1 MAARVLLLGI
11 LFTEVLEPLCAAGVK
26 GPSNL
31 HGKNGPKGD
40 SVDLRFAKNS
50 GLTLPIE
57 PSGNIVLGK
66 RGVTLNCL
74 ASSNDNITW
83 LYNGEQAPPC
93 GVTRCGLLDD
103 GSLHFYKKQNL
114 QLVQKSKEG
123 TSSGTKPSK
132 KHVYRCIG
140 HTSGGSLRSSP
151 TTVQIAELGHTFKKS
166 PNDLT
171 VVEGEIARFSCLI
184 DSVPFPPNITWQH
197 NGEPVLTDHNN
208 TKYFMVPPGVLYI
221 SATKPSDAGSYRC
234 VATNDFMKKTKRSK
248 EAKLTVIS
256 RLETNE
262 PRTLGS
268 LYPQISYN
276 HSLLNGSNL
285 KVICAASG
293 YPPPLIIWSFV
304 PKYSDG
310 SGTVQNR
317 ILLNSTNG
325 ISVLA
330 LKNVSTSDAG
340 TYLCSTKNA
349 VSNGLEV
356 QNITV
361 DVSVPPTLVKKPVNQ
376 ICPNGRTA
384 RFECQAQ
391 GTPPPQIYW
400 LKDSE
405 NIAMNGR
412 RTTYIKENN
421 KIELAISATVP
432 SDSGIYQCVA
442 VNSAGEIWAAGRLQ
456 VNASRNSPA
465 TPTSLKCY
473 SDSPFK
479 IEISWVPPKSLPS
492 TSITAYTVH
501 YSPAEGGKEEVCPE
515 PGNSTSVEVTKLLE
529 PYTNYSFYVRVW
541 NNHGASDQSEPIV
554 CATAP
559 SVPKSAPRVH
569 VDIISSTKL
578 NVTWEPLTK
587 REARGVVIEYK
598 IQWRLHEHPSSR
610 VITVPADVES
620 YILTDLL
627 PGSQYDLRVLARTE
641 QGWPNISESQL
652 TWTSVSTPSVDT
664 DELNVKT
671 IIDIHVVTLNA
682 SSSKIKWENHS
693 NRNNYSGLKFDAW
706 QVYCENIN
714 GDRIL
719 TETLSKNATDYI
731 FTNLHPNV
739 SYILGLCVE
748 NKGVVTDCVSKTIKS
763 IYNDAENIP
772 MALEAI
778 PLSSSSIQITWTS
791 LHTRSKK
798 FEVCY
803 QPVESPTIESKWL
816 LVNGTKVTVDKLKAF
831 TLYQFKVRSFQNDS
845 RQLNEFSESI
855 ECYTGEDVPGKP
867 EEVQSFRD
875 GTKIRVVWKKP
886 IQTNGIIRHYFV
898 SYVSDST
905 ESMVW
910 GNVTV
915 PGNQTWALLPEFSS
929 GGRHYVMIQAATRV
943 GYGKPSDAVLV
954 FTSSTASKSP
964 NFSNERK
971 PPAIPKPDQSLGI
984 ILGVGI
990 SIGFITISLCS
1001 IYCRKKWEHSRSL
1014 RETAQPLK
1022 NRVLLRNGNACC
1034 VDRSSTSVNQQ
1045 PINATMNC
1053 NEIELAT
1060 LCPSSPNSTNPQ
1072 LDTKGIQANGTVEG
1086 KQPLLTSW
1094 NNSNEDQMNL
1104 HITENPQYEQKSSP
1118 LSTRQFDQEA
1128 DLDTTEFTM
1137 MDCTLAGSDTSLNNN
1152 LGCVSSTPHKITP
1165 ITIPVLEPNG

>member
-26 GPSNL
+26 GPNNL
-31 HGKNGPKGD
+31 HGKNGPKGEG
-40 SVDLRFAKNS
+40 VDLRFGKNS
-50 GLTLPIE
+50 GLTLRIE
-57 PSGNIVLGK
+57 PSGDILLGK
-66 RGVTLNCL
+66 RGTTLNCL
-74 ASSNDNITW
+74 ANNITW
-83 LYNGEQAPPC
+83 LYNDEPAPPC

-114 QLVQKSKEG
+114 QLVQKSKGG
-123 TSSGTKPSK
+123 TGSGTKPPE

-151 TTVQIAELGHTFKKS
+151 ITVQIAELGHTFRKS

-171 VVEGEIARFSCLI
+171 IVEGEIARFTCLI

-221 SATKPSDAGSYRC
+221 SATKSSDAGSYRC
-234 VATNDFMKKTKRSK
+234 VATNDYIKKTKRSK
-248 EAKLTVIS
+248 EAKLTVVS
-256 RLETNE
+256 RLETDK
-262 PRTLGS
+262 PRTAGL

-276 HSLLNGSNL
+276 HSLLSGSSL
-285 KVICAASG
+285 KIICAASG
-293 YPPPLIIWSFV
+293 YPPPSIIWSFL
-304 PKYSDG
+304 PKYPDG
-310 SGTVQNR
+310 SSTLQNR
-317 ILLNSTNG
+317 ILLNSTTG
-325 ISVLA
+325 ISVLT
-330 LKNVSTSDAG
+330 LKNVSIYDAG

-361 DVSVPPTLVKKPVNQ
+361 DVSVPPTLIKKPVNQ

-391 GTPPPQIYW
+391 GTPPPEIYW

-421 KIELAISATVP
+421 KVELAISATVP

-465 TPTSLKCY
+465 TPTGLKCY

-479 IEISWVPPKSLPS
+479 IEISWMPPKSLPS

-559 SVPKSAPRVH
+559 SVPKSTPRVH

-578 NVTWEPLTK
+578 NVTWKPLTK
-587 REARGVVIEYK
+587 REARGVIVEYK

-610 VITVPADVES
+610 VITVPVDVEN

-652 TWTSVSTPSVDT
+652 IWTSVSTPNVDI
-664 DELNVKT
+664 DELDIKN
-671 IIDIHVVTLNA
+671 IIDIHVVILNA
-682 SSSKIKWENHS
+682 SSSKIKWEKQS
-693 NRNNYSGLKFDAW
+693 NTNSYAGLKIDGW
-706 QVYCENIN
+706 QVYCENID
-714 GDRIL
+714 GVRIL
-719 TETLSKNATDYI
+719 TETLPRNATDYI

-739 SYILGLCVE
+739 SYTLGLCAE
-748 NKGVVTDCVSKTIKS
+748 NKGVTADCVSKTIKS
-763 IYNDAENIP
+763 IYHDAENIP

-791 LHTRSKK
+791 LHTSSKK
-798 FEVCY
+798 FELCY
-803 QPVESPTIESKWL
+803 QPVESPTVESKWL
-816 LVNGTKVTVDKLKAF
+816 LVNGTKVTVNKLKAF
-831 TLYQFKVRSFQNDS
+831 TLYQFKVRSFRNDS
-845 RQLNEFSESI
+845 RQQNQFSESI

-867 EEVQSFRD
+867 EQVQSFRD
-875 GTKIRVVWKKP
+875 GSKIRVAWKKP
-886 IQTNGIIRHYFV
+886 VHTNGIIRHYFV

-905 ESMVW
+905 ESMIW

-915 PGNQTWALLPEFSS
+915 PGNQTWAVLPEFTS

-954 FTSSTASKSP
+954 FTNGIASKSP
-964 NFSNERK
+964 NLSNERK
-971 PPAIPKPDQSLGI
+971 PPPIPKPDQSLGI
-984 ILGVGI
+984 MLGVGI
-990 SIGFITISLCS
+990 SIGFIMISLCS

-1014 RETAQPLK
+1014 RETTQPLK
-1022 NRVLLRNGNACC
+1022 NRVLLRNGNVCC

-1045 PINATMNC
+1045 AINATINS

-1094 NNSNEDQMNL
+1094 NNSNEDHMNL
-1104 HITENPQYEQKSSP
+1104 HITENPQYEQKRSP
-1118 LSTRQFDQEA
+1118 TSTRQSDQEG
-1128 DLDTTEFTM
+1128 DLDTTELTM

-1152 LGCVSSTPHKITP
+1152 LGCISSTPHKIPP